1 MKVSGRKV
9 AEHRA
14 ALIAT
19 ARRLLQEQGFE
30 RAGVAEIS
38 REAGLTQGA
47 LYAQFGSKHA
57 LAREAACEAFAEGL
71 ARWRRLSQATSDP
84 VSAYLDEYLN
94 ESHMKD
100 AGSGCLMAA
109 CLSDMPR
116 QDESIGAAL
125 AEGFRDM
132 TEVLEGALPEG
143 VSHEEARQRALT
155 LIPAMVGSV
164 AMARAV
170 EKADPDLAREIL
182 SAAKLE
188 LKRLA
193 TRREERPLT
202 GSVEARS
209 AG

>member
-30 RAGVAEIS
+30 GAGVAEIS
-38 REAGLTQGA
+38 RAAGLTQGA

-71 ARWRRLSQATSDP
+71 ARWRELREAKDDP
-84 VSAYLDEYLN
+84 VLAYLDAYLA
-94 ESHMKD
+94 EAHMED

-116 QDESIGAAL
+116 QDEAIGAAL
-125 AEGFRDM
+125 TNGFREM
-132 TEVLEGALPEG
+132 IEVLEGALPEG
-143 VSHEEARQRALT
+143 VSKEEAHRRALT

-170 EKADPDLAREIL
+170 EKTDPDLARQIL
-182 SAAKLE
+182 AAARLQ

-193 TRREERPLT
+193 TQPEEDR
-202 GSVEARS
+202 GQSS
-209 AG
+209 

>member
-1 MKVSGRKV
+1 V

-71 ARWRRLSQATSDP
+71 ARWRGLSQATSDP

-94 ESHMKD
+94 ESHMRD

-170 EKADPDLAREIL
+170 EKADPNLAREIL
-182 SAAKLE
+182 AAAKLE

-202 GSVEARS
+202 GSVEAHS

>member
-1 MKVSGRKV
+1 MKVSARKA

-30 RAGVAEIS
+30 GAGVEEIS
-38 REAGLTQGA
+38 RAAGLTQGA

-71 ARWRRLSQATSDP
+71 ARWRGFREATDDP
-84 VSAYLDEYLN
+84 VSAYVDEYLD
-94 ESHMKD
+94 ETHMKD

-116 QDESIGAAL
+116 QDESIGVAL
-125 AEGFRDM
+125 AKGFRELI
-132 TEVLEGALPEG
+132 EVLEGALPEG
-143 VSHEEARQRALT
+143 VSKQEAHRRALT

-170 EKADPDLAREIL
+170 GKSDPDLAREIL
-182 SAAKLE
+182 AAARSE

-193 TRREERPLT
+193 LGGEKVP
-202 GSVEARS
+202 SAEAVGTHP